1 MPGFSS
7 QVTIE
12 IGHNALVMEIVRML
26 LGIGNTLLGD
36 DGVGNHIASLVRA
49 RGWNA
54 IDCGTMPENFTVVV
68 RRHHPEILVLVDA
81 TDLGLSP
88 GEFRMVSDNHIED
101 VSIGTHNM
109 PLSFLME
116 YLAESAGRVLFI
128 GVQPLHLGEEEG
140 ISPAVIEGAERLMT
154 LLRQNRIGE
163 IQAFQSLGKQA
174 GQQS

>member
-1 MPGFSS
+1 MNVPGFSS
-7 QVTIE
+7 QMTIE
-12 IGHNALVMEIVRML
+12 MGHYALVMEIVRML
-26 LGIGNTLLGD
+26 LGIGNTLHGD
-36 DGVGNHIASLVRA
+36 DGIGNYIASRFRA

-54 IDCGTMPENFTVVV
+54 IDCGTMPENFTAVV

-88 GEFRMVSDNHIED
+88 GEFRMVSDDHIED

-109 PLSFLME
+109 PLSFLIK

-128 GVQPLHLGEEEG
+128 GIQPRHLGEEEG
-140 ISPAVIEGAERLMT
+140 ISPEVIEGAERLMT

-163 IQAFQSLGKQA
+163 IQVFEGR
-174 GQQS
+174 GN